1 MRDLPIPRV
10 DEAAPSRKAT
20 HDKIVSLVGRMLELH
35 KKKND
40 LPASSERERI
50 EREIAVTDETI
61 DQLVY
66 DLYQLTPEERAIVET
81 GKT

>member
-1 MRDLPIPRV
+1 MRDLPIPEI
-10 DEAAPSRKAT
+10 DEADPSRKAT
-20 HDKIVSLVGRMLELH
+20 HDKIVSLVVRIFELN

-50 EREIAVTDETI
+50 EREITITDETI

-66 DLYQLTPEERAIVET
+66 DLYQLTPEERMIVEAD
-81 GKT
+81 